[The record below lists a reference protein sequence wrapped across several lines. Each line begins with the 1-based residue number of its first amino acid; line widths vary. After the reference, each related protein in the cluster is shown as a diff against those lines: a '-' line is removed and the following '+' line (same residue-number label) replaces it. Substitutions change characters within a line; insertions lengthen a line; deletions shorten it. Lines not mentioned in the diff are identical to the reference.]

1 MDRAYTP
8 EGLLVPRTEPNAMLS
23 DPAAAAARAVE
34 MVTEGEITA
43 VDGSRIPIKAEAILV
58 HCDTAGAVEIARDTR
73 RRSRQRASSWRR
85 CADRAGLGRDYGAD
99 HASLR

>member
-1 MDRAYTP
+1 
-8 EGLLVPRTEPNAMLS
+8 
-23 DPAAAAARAVE
+23 

-73 RRSRQRASSWRR
+73 KALE
-85 CADRAGLGRDYGAD
+85 AAGVELVPVR
-99 HASLR
+99 